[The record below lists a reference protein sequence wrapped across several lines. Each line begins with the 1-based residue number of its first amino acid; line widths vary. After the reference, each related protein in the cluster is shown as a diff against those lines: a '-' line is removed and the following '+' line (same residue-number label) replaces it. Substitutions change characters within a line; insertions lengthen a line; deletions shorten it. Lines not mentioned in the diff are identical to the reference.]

1 MAERVELEMAVTQL
15 TIVGAGLIGGSI
27 GLGMRAAAFARRI
40 VAIDVAPQPERT
52 DVADLWLSPDDPRVS
67 EELGHSDLVVLCT
80 PVRRIAEQLPSVLDQ
95 TRGVVTD
102 AGSTKAA
109 LTKAALGHPRSGAYV
124 PGHPMAGA
132 PTGGV
137 EHASADLFRDR
148 RWLLVPGSADAKALS
163 LVTEFV
169 TALGA
174 TVSFIDADEHD
185 RSVALTS
192 HVPQVVASALSV
204 LVHDEAASGAAGPG
218 FASTTR
224 VAGGADAM
232 WRDIFTTNA
241 AHVGRGLEM
250 LGARLSEVG
259 RALSSGNAEVALQLL
274 DEARKAKIDKPR

>member
-1 MAERVELEMAVTQL
+1 MAVTQL
-15 TIVGAGLIGGSI
+15 TIIGAGLIGGSI
-27 GLGMRAAAFARRI
+27 GLGARAARFAERI
-40 VAIDVAPQPERT
+40 VAIDLSPDEARR
-52 DVADLWLSPDDPRVS
+52 DVADLWLQPSDPRV
-67 EELGHSDLVVLCT
+67 EGELGRSDLVVLCT
-80 PVRRIAEQLPSVLDQ
+80 PVRRIAEQLPYVLER
-95 TRGVVTD
+95 TGGVVTD

-109 LTKAALGHPRSGAYV
+109 LTKVVANHPRAAAYV

-137 EHASADLFRDR
+137 EHAVSDLFQGR
-148 RWLLVPGSADAKALS
+148 RWLLVPGHAEAEAVA
-163 LVTEFV
+163 LVTSFV

-259 RALSSGNAEVALQLL
+259 RALSSGNPDVALELL
-274 DEARKAKIDKPR
+274 ERARRAKTDKPNSG

>member
-1 MAERVELEMAVTQL
+1 MAVTQL

-27 GLGMRAAAFARRI
+27 GLGARAARFAERI
-40 VAIDVAPQPERT
+40 VAIDPAPQPERT
-52 DVADLWLSPDDPRVS
+52 DVADLWLQPNDPRVDA
-67 EELGHSDLVVLCT
+67 ELRASDLVVLSM
-80 PVRRIAEQLPSVLDQ
+80 PVRRIAEQLPSVLDR

-109 LTKAALGHPRSGAYV
+109 LLEAVLGHPRASAYV

-137 EHASADLFRDR
+137 EHAASDLFRGR
-148 RWLLVPGSADAKALS
+148 RWLLVPERAEAEALALVSAL
-163 LVTEFV
+163 V

-174 TVSFIDADEHD
+174 TVNLIDADEHD

-204 LVHDEAASGAAGPG
+204 LVHDEAASAAAGPG

-241 AHVGRGLEM
+241 THVGRGLEM

-259 RALSSGNAEVALQLL
+259 RALSSGNPDVALDLL
-274 DEARKAKIDKPR
+274 ERARKAKADKPL